1 MINFYYYDTATGRV
15 LATGGYEERGDGA
28 AARALGSGVIVPA
41 TEYAPGGVK
50 TARPVFAPALAID
63 KLTILANAVDG
74 ATITNIPA
82 GTTAKIYKDGDSLPR
97 AAILIND
104 GTLLLQADS
113 AGSYQIVFSK
123 FPTQDTTFTVSATS

>member
-28 AARALGSGVIVPA
+28 AARALGSGVISPA
-41 TEYAPGGVK
+41 SEYAPGGVK

-63 KLTILANAVDG
+63 KVTITANAIDG

-82 GTTAKIYKDGDSLPR
+82 GTTVKVFKDGDSVPR
-97 AAILIND
+97 AAVLVND
-104 GTLLLQADS
+104 GSLLLQADS
-113 AGSYQIVFSK
+113 AGSYQIVLSK
-123 FPTQDTTFTVSATS
+123 FPTQDATFTVTAT